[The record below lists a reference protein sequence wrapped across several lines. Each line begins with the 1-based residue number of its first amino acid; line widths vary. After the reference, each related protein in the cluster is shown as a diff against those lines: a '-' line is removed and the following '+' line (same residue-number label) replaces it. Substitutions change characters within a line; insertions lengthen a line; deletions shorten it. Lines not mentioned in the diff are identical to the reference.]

1 MLPIYA
7 QRLSEA
13 RKNKRFTQMDV
24 SKKTGVNNKTLSHY
38 EQGKSRP
45 DLDILKKLCDLYE
58 VTTDWVLGNTNNP
71 SSELNKEQREVSHAV
86 QMGDLESFMKTEIY
100 IGERKVSDEE
110 KLKLFELARI
120 VLSDR

>member
-1 MLPIYA
+1 MLPIHA
-7 QRLSEA
+7 LRLREA
-13 RKNKRFTQMDV
+13 RKRSGYTQV
-24 SKKTGVNNKTLSHY
+24 QVAAHTGVNNKTLSGY
-38 EQGKSRP
+38 EKGVSQP
-45 DLDILKKLCDLYE
+45 DFESLKKLCDLYE

-71 SSELNKEQREVSHAV
+71 SVELNLEQRDVSQAV
-86 QMGDLESFMKTEIY
+86 QLGDLESFMKTEIY

>member
-1 MLPIYA
+1 MLPIHA

-13 RKNKRFTQMDV
+13 RKNKRLTQVEV
-24 SKKTGVNNKTLSHY
+24 SKKTGINNKTLSHY
-38 EQGKSRP
+38 EQGKSKP

-71 SSELNKEQREVSHAV
+71 SVELNADQRSVSQAV
-86 QMGDLESFMKTEIY
+86 QLGDLESFMKTEIY
-100 IGERKVSDEE
+100 IGERLVSDEE
-110 KLKLFELARI
+110 KKKLFELAKI